1 MPSTAARAKSR
12 GLNQPV
18 FLEMFL
24 PLNIKITPEFLSRF
38 TNDAN
43 DQPIKINDI
52 EKWSINS
59 DGIIE
64 FKLKNGETDSA
75 CIVEMMGFHELSW
88 SIDGVDSDTKH
99 HRFLANDQCDVDR
112 DSKLSIDEMGALVD
126 AYDDGLSTDDD
137 SDDDDSSDDDDDDMM
152 DQPH

>member
-1 MPSTAARAKSR
+1 MSSTAATAKSR
-12 GLNQPV
+12 GINQPV
-18 FLEMFL
+18 FLEMVL

-52 EKWSINS
+52 EKWSIDS
-59 DGIIE
+59 DGMIE

-88 SIDGVDSDTKH
+88 SINGIDSCNKR
-99 HRFLANDQCDVDR
+99 HRFLANSQCDVDR
-112 DSKLSIDEMGALVD
+112 DSKLSIDDVGALVD

-137 SDDDDSSDDDDDDMM
+137 SDDDDSSDDDDDMM